1 MLWGSMAEKAI
12 LDALEHARVESLTAY
27 RSEMDRRW
35 DYYLGDQDGHLL
47 NAMALVFPKTY
58 RKIGKVAFSKFTRK
72 VIDDTAQ
79 VYWQRPKRELLGAD
93 GKALEPK
100 NEKAREWARLTSKG
114 RLDTICRTMNR
125 QTRLFRTMFLW
136 VVPDE
141 ERDLLDWRPIPPQ
154 GMYIVQS
161 PEHPGDISRAEL
173 VIFPLDRRTVTTAVG
188 YEDSVE
194 YAAFTPH
201 EWCRFKGGVT
211 DEAGVEVK
219 QFTHPPTPYPEPLQ
233 GWIPLVACHDEYA
246 NGELLLDFNDGRAVK
261 SPVIEANEKIN
272 LALTDICNLV
282 RKQAAGQLVWTSTSK
297 VPSEIVVSPET
308 IIWNKDTAGNVGYIS
323 PGAQIE
329 ACKQFIEWLL
339 MSYSNLEQLSPQTFA
354 TERRD
359 LSGYAMMLENLSLVR
374 FVSEQQE
381 HYAESFDVDV
391 FEMSRR
397 VANAYLSTNLPD
409 DLEQAVHHEPLDY
422 PASEQEH
429 WQTVSAKIDK
439 GVVSHI
445 DAIMEENSDF
455 DEDEAEAKLDKNL
468 ESKKK
473 VDEAKQPPGMQFNF
487 QRKPKPG
494 EEPEKGKRPPFAPGD
509 NK

>member
-308 IIWNKDTAGNVGYIS
+308 IIWTRT
-323 PGAQIE
+323 PR
-329 ACKQFIEWLL
+329 
-339 MSYSNLEQLSPQTFA
+339 A
-354 TERRD
+354 TSGTSRQARR
-359 LSGYAMMLENLSLVR
+359 
-374 FVSEQQE
+374 
-381 HYAESFDVDV
+381 
-391 FEMSRR
+391 SRR
-397 VANAYLSTNLPD
+397 
-409 DLEQAVHHEPLDY
+409 
-422 PASEQEH
+422 AS
-429 WQTVSAKIDK
+429 SSSS
-439 GVVSHI
+439 GC
-445 DAIMEENSDF
+445 
-455 DEDEAEAKLDKNL
+455 
-468 ESKKK
+468 
-473 VDEAKQPPGMQFNF
+473 
-487 QRKPKPG
+487 
-494 EEPEKGKRPPFAPGD
+494 
-509 NK
+509 